1 MQIKRPDVDLSVKMM
16 VSGIESYCYYVVVKE
31 ITTCCLFINIVLD
44 FELFSYIRSFVL
56 SSKFIPESL
65 ICSVVQ
71 LAFKPHCT
79 VLIIVNEMWF
89 KSECLN
95 LRSLLM
101 KDFRKKQSNGYTKFS
116 FDDHKGL
123 FTCNVFLARVRHS
136 FYCHQNWYNAK
147 H

>member
-1 MQIKRPDVDLSVKMM
+1 MDLSVKMM
-16 VSGIESYCYYVVVKE
+16 VSGIESYCFYVVVKE

-56 SSKFIPESL
+56 PSKFTPESL

-95 LRSLLM
+95 LHSLLM
-101 KDFRKKQSNGYTKFS
+101 NDFRKETIKWLYKIF
-116 FDDHKGL
+116 F
-123 FTCNVFLARVRHS
+123 
-136 FYCHQNWYNAK
+136 
-147 H
+147 